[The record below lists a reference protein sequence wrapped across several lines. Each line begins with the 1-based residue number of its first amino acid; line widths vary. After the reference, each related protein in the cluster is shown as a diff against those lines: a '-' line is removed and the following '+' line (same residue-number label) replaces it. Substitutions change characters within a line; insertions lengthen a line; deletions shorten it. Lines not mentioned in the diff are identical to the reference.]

1 MKIKYAVAL
10 LVGLMMGA
18 CSFQLRQAPDFLFQ
32 TLYSTFPEASPL
44 AQEIRRNIE
53 GTKKVEVIADSKQIE
68 RADVIFELLQ
78 ELPQKVILARTSTGL
93 VRDFQLILRVTFRLR
108 ARDGT
113 ELIPATEIIQQRDIS
128 FNDSAA
134 LSKESEEQ
142 LLYRDMRSDIVQQIM
157 RRISAV
163 RKQ

>member
-10 LVGLMMGA
+10 LVSLMMGA
-18 CSFQLRQAPDFLFQ
+18 CGFQLRQAPDFLFK

-53 GTKKVEVIADSKQIE
+53 GEVIADSKQIE